1 MDRNFTPMVARTI
14 YGENGR
20 TVAGGTTRAG
30 RISCGGNGRAVDGGA
45 TGAARIACGGNGRT
59 VDGSI
64 MDTELRQLIDSVQ
77 RWHGHEGIDTP
88 ANSELSNMAAL
99 VTFTTMGAKLT
110 PDLANAV
117 KVILE
122 AAFQLGRRYPFTPP
136 AWILLDDDIDSR
148 PNS

>member
-1 MDRNFTPMVARTI
+1 MTPEVRQMI
-14 YGENGR
+14 
-20 TVAGGTTRAG
+20 
-30 RISCGGNGRAVDGGA
+30 
-45 TGAARIACGGNGRT
+45 
-59 VDGSI
+59 
-64 MDTELRQLIDSVQ
+64 DTVQ
-77 RWHGHEGIDTP
+77 RWHGHNGIDSP

-99 VTFTTMGAKLT
+99 VTFTTRGAELT

-136 AWILLDDDIDSR
+136 AWILLDDNIDSW